1 MDGEWPEQYNDLYN
15 WLGLGYPG
23 GDNQVIQH
31 NLGAEVNGLPGAAAN
46 MGNNTNAAAADQGN
60 GGGQANGDQTAGTRE
75 RHFRRR
81 HTVEQIQIL
90 EAAFK
95 EGHHPDEKR
104 RLELSRRTGL
114 SPAQVQ
120 IWFQNRRNSGKSKA
134 QKKETEEFQQ
144 ENDRLQ
150 AEKQALMSAMQ
161 NKICIICRG
170 EDTPER
176 QRLYAENMMLKDA
189 HMRIADFLKNVSG
202 GRLQVINHT
211 VVDTHAPLT
220 LTGPNPVTIPDHGI
234 ARDNPETEG
243 NALAIQHV
251 ACAMEEFKVL
261 VGLGAPVWS
270 LAEGGEV
277 EVINY
282 KEYLKMMFPNEH
294 HEMEFGA
301 DGTRKTGIISCTA
314 TDLVGILMNADW
326 WSQTFPGIVA
336 SATTSKVIT
345 PGDSGDGMV
354 QLMNAELRVLSPRVP
369 VRKINFIR
377 HCQKIAENIWAVV
390 DVSVDGIRDQAA
402 GLNDGAPSTYTAC
415 KLQPSGCHIQEL
427 SNGHCQVTWIV
438 NMVHDEATVPPLHH
452 PLFRSGWALGA
463 CRWIASLQR
472 RCEYIASL
480 HTNPV
485 HTLNNRSGG
494 AAAITA
500 EGRKNVLE
508 VAHRM
513 TLKFYEAICGR
524 GSQPGRSVDE
534 RRGSCGVGTERY
546 EVAVR
551 VVTFPVGRGV
561 AVLRATTTVWLP
573 RTPAQRVFNYL
584 CDADRRTE
592 WDISAKRTS
601 TIRQEGCFSTGE
613 VHGNSA
619 SLLRTIA
626 SNGAYGKLILQESS
640 IDASCM
646 VLAYAPID
654 DQSVEEVMNGTNISF
669 SLLPSGVVVLPDGNA
684 EPGAPPTSA
693 MCSSSSSSSHRSN
706 SGSLVSTM
714 YQTLL
719 SGQPPE
725 HLFKAVAENV
735 GNLLCQAIDKI
746 KSGVHA
752 NVVLSA

>member
-1 MDGEWPEQYNDLYN
+1 MDGEWPEQFNDLYN
-15 WLGLGYPG
+15 WLVLGYPG
-23 GDNQVIQH
+23 GDNQVIQQ

-60 GGGQANGDQTAGTRE
+60 GGGQANGDQRT

-81 HTVEQIQIL
+81 HNVEQIQIL

-114 SPAQVQ
+114 SPTQVQ

-134 QKKETEEFQQ
+134 QKKETEEFQE

-161 NKICIICRG
+161 NKICFICRG

-176 QRLYAENMMLKDA
+176 QRLYAENVMLKDA
-189 HMRIADFLKNVSG
+189 HMRIADFLKSVSG

-220 LTGPNPVTIPDHGI
+220 LTAPNPVMIPDEGV
-234 ARDNPETEG
+234 ARDNPETG
-243 NALAIQHV
+243 GDTLVIQHV

-261 VGLGAPVWS
+261 VGLGAPLWS

-277 EVINY
+277 EVIDY
-282 KEYLKMMFPNEH
+282 KEYMKMMFPNER
-294 HEMEFGA
+294 HEMEFCA
-301 DGTRKTGIISCTA
+301 EATRKTGIISCTA

-336 SATTSKVIT
+336 SATTSKIIT
-345 PGDSGDGMV
+345 PGDSGDGLV
-354 QLMNAELRVLSPRVP
+354 QLMSAELRVLSPRVP

-377 HCQKIAENIWAVV
+377 RCQKIAENIWAVV

-415 KLQPSGCHIQEL
+415 RLQPSGCHIQEL
-427 SNGHCQVTWIV
+427 NNGHCQVTWIV

-472 RCEYIASL
+472 RCDYIASL

-485 HTLNNRSGG
+485 LTLNTRSGG
-494 AAAITA
+494 AAPITP
-500 EGRKNVLE
+500 EGRKSVLE

-513 TLKFYEAICGR
+513 TLKFYEAICGP
-524 GSQPGRSVDE
+524 GTQPWTSVDE
-534 RRGSCGVGTERY
+534 RRGSCGVGAERF
-546 EVAVR
+546 EVDVR
-551 VVTFPVGRGV
+551 VVTFPVGTG
-561 AVLRATTTVWLP
+561 ATVLRATTTVWLP
-573 RTPAQRVFNYL
+573 GTPAQQVFNYL
-584 CDADRRTE
+584 CDGDRRTE
-592 WDISAKRTS
+592 WDIGANRTS
-601 TIRQEGCFSTGE
+601 TIRQEGCFGTGQLD
-613 VHGNSA
+613 GNSV

-626 SNGAYGKLILQESS
+626 SNGAYGKLILQESC

-646 VLAYAPID
+646 VLAYAQID
-654 DQSVEEVMNGTNISF
+654 DQTIQDVINGTNTSF

-693 MCSSSSSSSHRSN
+693 MCSSSSSASHRSN
-706 SGSLVSTM
+706 SGSLVSIM

-752 NVVLSA
+752 NVVLAA